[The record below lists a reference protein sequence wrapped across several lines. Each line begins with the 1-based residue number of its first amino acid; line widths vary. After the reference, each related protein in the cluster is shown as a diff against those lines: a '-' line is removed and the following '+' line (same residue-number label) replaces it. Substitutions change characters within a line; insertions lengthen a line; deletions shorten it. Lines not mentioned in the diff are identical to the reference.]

1 MNSISQNLI
10 NVLKNRIKILINPIL
25 YNLID
30 FMVDNLFVEN
40 AENKYFALLSTI
52 QSSTKEIIKKIVIST
67 FEEIDEDYKHSAD
80 RLFKYYIN
88 KSNVSRTLITIFGEI
103 TFSRTYYKSKYSNKK

>member
-52 QSSTKEIIKKIVIST
+52 
-67 FEEIDEDYKHSAD
+67 
-80 RLFKYYIN
+80 
-88 KSNVSRTLITIFGEI
+88 
-103 TFSRTYYKSKYSNKK
+103 